1 MVKHALSALLGFPL
15 LALLATGCASTSNHF
30 DAGSST
36 TYAVASGNWA
46 ITPQISDQISGPV
59 SSPSGQQSG
68 PIALPT
74 ASGSLT
80 RAVNG
85 SVNGIF
91 RLSPAPACL
100 PANGDLAIS
109 GDADAQGQLHL
120 SSAPINGAVWS
131 LTGQLATDGKML
143 TAGTVSLGGGACPTV
158 TASAAGT
165 FYTPISG
172 TYSGSFTDTHG
183 VTVPVST
190 TLTQT
195 SAPDPNGQYHLAG
208 NATFPSNSCFTSPA
222 VTDSLVT
229 GNALSATYS
238 QQQGSDTSTVTA
250 AGTFSSDAT
259 TLTIS
264 GYSIAGGD
272 CDGDAGAGLLTKQ

>member
-1 MVKHALSALLGFPL
+1 MVKHPLPALLGLSL
-15 LALLATGCASTSNHF
+15 LVLLATGCASTSNHF
-30 DAGSST
+30 DAGSSA

-46 ITPQISDQISGPV
+46 ITSQISDQP
-59 SSPSGQQSG
+59 SSQQSG
-68 PIALPT
+68 QPIESPALPT
-74 ASGSLT
+74 SSGSLT

-85 SVNGIF
+85 SVSGIF

-100 PANGDLAIS
+100 PVDGNLAIRGS
-109 GDADAQGQLHL
+109 VDAQGQLHL
-120 SSAPINGAVWS
+120 SSEPVNGAIWS
-131 LTGQLATDGKML
+131 LTGQLSADGKML
-143 TAGTVSLGGGACPTV
+143 TSGTASLSGGACPTL

-172 TYSGSFTDTHG
+172 TYSGSFTDTRG

-229 GNALSATYS
+229 GNALSAAYS
-238 QQQGSDTSTVTA
+238 QQQGSVTSTVTA
-250 AGTFSSDAT
+250 AGTFNSDAT

-264 GYSIAGGD
+264 GYSILGGD
-272 CDGDAGAGLLTKQ
+272 CDGDAGTGLLTKQ

>member
-15 LALLATGCASTSNHF
+15 LALLATGCASSSNSNHF
-30 DAGSST
+30 DAGST
-36 TYAVASGNWA
+36 ATYAVASGNWA
-46 ITPQISDQISGPV
+46 ITPQISDQP
-59 SSPSGQQSG
+59 SSQQSG
-68 PIALPT
+68 QAIESPALPT

-85 SVNGIF
+85 SVSGIF

-100 PANGDLAIS
+100 SGNGDLAIS
-109 GDADAQGQLHL
+109 GGADAQGQLHL
-120 SSAPINGAVWS
+120 SSAPVDGAIWT
-131 LTGQLATDGKML
+131 LTGQLSTDGKML
-143 TAGTVSLGGGACPTV
+143 TAGTVSLGGGACPTI

-172 TYSGSFTDTHG
+172 IYSGSFTDTHG

-229 GNALSATYS
+229 GSALSATYS
-238 QQQGSDTSTVTA
+238 QQQGTVTSTVIA
-250 AGTFSSDAT
+250 AGTFNSDAT
-259 TLTIS
+259 MLTIS
-264 GYSIAGGD
+264 EYSIAGGD